1 MKTQCSTNL
10 ADSRPGVPRPS
21 FLAYL
26 WLRMVNRTLMRK
38 PYRVRPEAET
48 AHQKMTVVD
57 MHCDALLSNRDLL
70 VWGRRGHVDLPRLRK
85 GNIALQFFSIPTLA
99 PVRAGIPWIPLELD
113 AMTYLLAVERWPKK
127 ALGSTFERVMHAAD
141 MLRDLEARSEGLFHI
156 IQSVPQLDAFLAA
169 REENPN
175 LTAGLLGVEGLHS
188 LEGRLENLDAFYDA
202 GVRTAGLV
210 HLGGN
215 DLGGAAH
222 GRQQGGLTPFGEAV
236 LRCMEEKCML
246 VDLAHASPRLISDIL
261 DHAAR
266 PMVISHTG
274 LKGAFNNERNI
285 SDAHAVKI
293 AAQGGLIG
301 IAYFPWAIGPCTV
314 GSIVRTLLYAIN
326 LVGADHVGL
335 GSDWDRM
342 VATPFDASGMALITD
357 ALLREGLS
365 EEAIVKIMGGNAI
378 RLLRETLP
386 EQGPE

>member
-215 DLGGAAH
+215 DLGGSAH
-222 GRQQGGLTPFGEAV
+222 GRQQGGLTPFGEVV
-236 LRCMEEKCML
+236 LRRMEEKRML
-246 VDLAHASPRLISDIL
+246 VDLAHASPALIDDIL
-261 DHAAR
+261 DRATR
-266 PMVISHTG
+266 PVFISHTG
-274 LKGAFNNERNI
+274 LKGAHDNERNI
-285 SDAHAVKI
+285 SDAQAGRI
-293 AAQGGLIG
+293 AEKGGVIG
-301 IAYFPWAIGPCTV
+301 IAFFPWAIGPCTV
-314 GSIVRTLLYAIN
+314 QSIVRSVLYAVN

-335 GSDWDRM
+335 GSDWDGM
-342 VATPFDASGMALITD
+342 VATPFDASGVALLTD
-357 ALLREGLS
+357 ALLRHGLS
-365 EEAIVKIMGGNAI
+365 EEDAAKIMGGNAI
-378 RLLRETLP
+378 RVVRETLP
-386 EQGPE
+386 EE